1 MWTRKVYYNDYRIGT
16 LEKEIDMAIRV
27 IRKNGDPVLRELAR
41 EVNEI
46 TPQIKQLL
54 DDMAETMYDA
64 EGVGLAAPQVGIGKR
79 LLVIDALDEHGLLKL
94 INPVIVSRSGR
105 ETAVEGCLSFPGVA
119 GEVERS
125 EDVTV
130 RALDTDG
137 KTVEFCATGLLARA
151 FQHEIDHLDG
161 ILFVDRVIRFIEES
175 KE

>member
-1 MWTRKVYYNDYRIGT
+1 
-16 LEKEIDMAIRV
+16 MAIRV

-130 RALDTDG
+130 RALDPDG